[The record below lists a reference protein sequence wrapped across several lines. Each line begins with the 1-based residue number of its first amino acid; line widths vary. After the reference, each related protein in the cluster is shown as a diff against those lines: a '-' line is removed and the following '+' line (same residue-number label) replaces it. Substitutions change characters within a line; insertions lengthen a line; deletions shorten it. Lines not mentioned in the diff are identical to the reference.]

1 MVEKGIYQEI
11 IAEVSD
17 KISKKIIDEE
27 SFLVQRAT
35 VIDKDIKDIVQ
46 EIGLLTT
53 LKVLEDTRNKVVS
66 KKKPME

>member
-35 VIDKDIKDIVQ
+35 VIDKDIKDI
-46 EIGLLTT
+46 GHP
-53 LKVLEDTRNKVVS
+53 S
-66 KKKPME
+66 Y